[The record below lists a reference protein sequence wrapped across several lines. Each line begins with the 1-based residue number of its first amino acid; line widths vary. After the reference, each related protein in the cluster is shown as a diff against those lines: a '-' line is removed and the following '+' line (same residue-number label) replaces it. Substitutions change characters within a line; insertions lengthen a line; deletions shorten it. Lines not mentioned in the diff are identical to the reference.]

1 MVVRLNKDTI
11 RRIVNRKKWFSIW
24 LKAEHFLIESENLKL
39 ERWAEY
45 FNQVLS
51 RPEPTET
58 ANVDEN
64 FFWDIEL
71 ESPTKEEIKKA
82 INKLRNNKAPGID
95 SLESELFKADTR

>member
-39 ERWAEY
+39 ECWAEY

-71 ESPTKEEIKKA
+71 ESPTKEEIKRPLTN
-82 INKLRNNKAPGID
+82 IETTKLQA
-95 SLESELFKADTR
+95 